1 MRSHGGSATPGRAGK
16 RSRGVR
22 AAALLGLLLLAG
34 CKVEL
39 FNALPEGEAN
49 EMLSIL
55 LRDGLSASKSA
66 AKDGTDVILV
76 EQAEFAPAVELLRAR
91 GFPKLKFETMGE
103 VFQPSGLVASP
114 IQERARLLWALSQE
128 LSGTVSQIDGVLTAR
143 VQVVLPDNDLLNRD
157 PTPSSASVF
166 IRYDDG
172 SDVTKLVPQIKMLVA
187 DSVQGLSY
195 DKVSVILV
203 AVPHA
208 AVPLA
213 APRSAASWFGDG
225 LDSAAAGG
233 LGLLLLAGVGLAFR
247 RRIAA
252 TLASVRP
259 PRGRQPLPEA
269 AE

>member
-1 MRSHGGSATPGRAGK
+1 MHWLLPATRVA
-16 RSRGVR
+16 V
-22 AAALLGLLLLAG
+22 ALTLLSLAG
-34 CKVEL
+34 CKVVL
-39 FNALPEGEAN
+39 FHGVQEEEAN
-49 EMLSIL
+49 EMLSVL
-55 LRDGLSASKSA
+55 LRNGLSASKA
-66 AKDGTDVILV
+66 TTKDGMDTISIEEAD
-76 EQAEFAPAVELLRAR
+76 FASGAELLRAR
-91 GFPKLKFETMGE
+91 GLPKHRFETMGD

-172 SDVTKLVPQIKMLVA
+172 SEVSKLVPQIKMLVA
-187 DSVQGLSY
+187 GSVQGLSY

-203 AVPHA
+203 AVPH
-208 AVPLA
+208 VVVPPLA
-213 APRSAASWFGDG
+213 PQPALSWSGNALG
-225 LDSAAAGG
+225 SAAGG
-233 LGLLLLAGVGLAFR
+233 GAMLLLLGAGFGFR

-252 TLASVRP
+252 ALARVRP
-259 PRGRQPLPEA
+259 PRSHPIPGP

>member
-1 MRSHGGSATPGRAGK
+1 MRRLPG
-16 RSRGVR
+16 
-22 AAALLGLLLLAG
+22 AAALLSLLMLAG
-34 CKVEL
+34 CKLEL
-39 FNALPEGEAN
+39 FHALPEGEAN

-55 LRDGLSASKSA
+55 LRNNLAASKTT
-66 AKDGTDVILV
+66 AKDGSDTILI
-76 EQAEFAPAVELLRAR
+76 EQAEFASAVELLRAR
-91 GFPKLKFETMGE
+91 GFPKHRFETMGDI
-103 VFQPSGLVASP
+103 FQPSGLVASP
-114 IQERARLLWALSQE
+114 TQERARLLWALSQE

-166 IRYDDG
+166 IRYDNS

-203 AVPHA
+203 AVPPAALPPVMPKA
-208 AVPLA
+208 AVW
-213 APRSAASWFGDG
+213 SSGD
-225 LDSAAAGG
+225 LDGVAAGG
-233 LGLLLLAGVGLAFR
+233 AGVLALFGIGLAFR

-252 TLASVRP
+252 GLASVRP
-259 PRGRQPLPEA
+259 APVRRPLPGP

>member
-1 MRSHGGSATPGRAGK
+1 MRPHRT
-16 RSRGVR
+16 
-22 AAALLGLLLLAG
+22 AAALLAVLLLAG
-34 CKVEL
+34 CKIEL
-39 FNALPEGEAN
+39 FHALPEGEAN

-55 LRDGLSASKSA
+55 LRNGLGASKSV
-66 AKDGTDVILV
+66 AKDGSGVILI

-91 GFPKLKFETMGE
+91 GFPKHRFEIMGE
-103 VFQPSGLVASP
+103 IFQPSGLIASP
-114 IQERARLLWALSQE
+114 TQERARLLWALSQE

-166 IRYDDG
+166 IRYDDA

-187 DSVQGLSY
+187 DSVQGLAY
-195 DKVSVILV
+195 DKVSVIMI

-208 AVPLA
+208 AAPLPIPQP
-213 APRSAASWFGDG
+213 APAWLGALPG
-225 LDSAAAGG
+225 AAAGG
-233 LGLLLLAGVGLAFR
+233 VALLALGGIGLAFR

-252 TLASVRP
+252 GLASVRP
-259 PRGRQPLPEA
+259 PRAGRPLPGP